1 MGWNPEVLRAGSRL
15 ARSAKRERGLVRR
28 RAAEKR
34 AYPGE
39 QAARRLAAD
48 ERRQIVLGPLL
59 DVVFQEMLE
68 HRRMTLAALFQRHLE
83 RSLQRRGDRIGLMRV
98 DDQRS
103 IELLR
108 GAGELR

>member
-39 QAARRLAAD
+39 EAARRLAAD
-48 ERRQIVLGPLL
+48 ERRQILLGPLL

-68 HRRMTLAALFQRHLE
+68 HRRVTFAPLFQRHLE
-83 RSLQRRGDRIGLMRV
+83 RALQRRSDRVRLVRV
-98 DDQRS
+98 HDQCS
-103 IELLR
+103 IEL
-108 GAGELR
+108 